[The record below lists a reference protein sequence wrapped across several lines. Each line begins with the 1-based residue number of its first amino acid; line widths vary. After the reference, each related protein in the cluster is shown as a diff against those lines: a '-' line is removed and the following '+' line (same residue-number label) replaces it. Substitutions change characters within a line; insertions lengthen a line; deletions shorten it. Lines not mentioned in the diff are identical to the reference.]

1 MEILSNRLLMTIG
14 NAPLPQESAIC
25 CVRFCTQDVC
35 AEADTETVFL
45 TSSFPDLMIV
55 SVLFEAYKKI

>member
-1 MEILSNRLLMTIG
+1 MTIG

>member
-1 MEILSNRLLMTIG
+1 MTRTIG
-14 NAPLPQESAIC
+14 NAPLAQESAIC
-25 CVRFCTQDVC
+25 CVRFFTQDIC

-45 TSSFPDLMIV
+45 TSSFPDLIL

>member
-1 MEILSNRLLMTIG
+1 MTIG
-14 NAPLPQESAIC
+14 NAPLVQESAIC
-25 CVRFCTQDVC
+25 CVCFCTQDVLLC

-45 TSSFPDLMIV
+45 TSSFPDLIIS